1 MKKTFIIL
9 FSLCI
14 LLAYHCQGQDYY
26 YGEYDTKNSKLLIG
40 GTFDKDSFLITGKS
54 VSINVNNATGSIE
67 ISIPVKYLSVNNPK
81 VQKVLDS
88 LKIETVEFK
97 GFLGVSK
104 VETEP
109 HPVQNF
115 PVTGEATAGSLKFP
129 LSGSAVL
136 EHLHI
141 SGQYAC
147 MLDLRFDVRLN
158 NKQISIPDG
167 MSENLKVV
175 VSKVILRQYNGS
187 GSH

>member
-1 MKKTFIIL
+1 MKKTFAVLLPL
-9 FSLCI
+9 FVLMT
-14 LLAYHCQGQDYY
+14 YHCQGQDYY
-26 YGEYDTKNSKLLIG
+26 FGEYDTKNSRLLIVG
-40 GTFDKDSFLITGKS
+40 SFEKDSFQVNGKN
-54 VSINVNNATGSIE
+54 VSIKVNNATGSIE
-67 ISIPVKYLSVNNPK
+67 IIIPVKYLSVNN
-81 VQKVLDS
+81 QKVRKILDS
-88 LKIETVEFK
+88 LKTETIEFK
-97 GFLGVSK
+97 GFLGISK

-115 PVTGEATAGSLKFP
+115 PVTIEVTAGGLKFS

-147 MLDLRFDVRLN
+147 MLDLRFDVSLDN
-158 NKQISIPDG
+158 DQISIPEG

-175 VSKVILRQYNGS
+175 VSKAILRQYNGS